1 MTNQG
6 LDFLTSLTTFTM
18 ALIGEGKKLN
28 VKRKYLGHP
37 NPVLCFCWLTTK
49 IPQILEKMILME
61 NSADFRVK
69 KKKKPLSYCFNFYS
83 EN

>member
-6 LDFLTSLTTFTM
+6 LDFLTSLTTFTI

-37 NPVLCFCWLTTK
+37 NPVLCFRWLTSK
-49 IPQILEKMILME
+49 IPQILEKMNLME
-61 NSADFRVK
+61 NSADF
-69 KKKKPLSYCFNFYS
+69 
-83 EN
+83 